1 MRNDDDEL
9 GRKVVK
15 AIESTWKAN
24 EAAKE
29 DRVIQTFK
37 VEDEKLNEEVEV
49 QRSWR
54 SSKALNESEEADRD
68 TKLHQGTK

>member
-37 VEDEKLNEEVEV
+37 VEDEKLNEEVEP
-49 QRSWR
+49 RPLR
-54 SSKALNESEEADRD
+54 CPR
-68 TKLHQGTK
+68 KL

>member
-15 AIESTWKAN
+15 AIESIWKAN

-37 VEDEKLNEEVEV
+37 VEHEKMNEEEEGVKGMEELE
-49 QRSWR
+49 
-54 SSKALNESEEADRD
+54 KALNESEEA
-68 TKLHQGTK
+68 